1 MKGDVNL
8 KKLIAVI
15 IALILSFNAI
25 FINAFKVG
33 AMMAGPATANALE
46 AFIEAV
52 LAATG
57 AASSSQ
63 LDSLDF
69 NQKQTIL
76 TDGLNSGSIPQNDF
90 LNYVSDPGLLVAKG
104 LIENSDDLFLVQN
117 VFADAFYDW
126 WYDTFHNKDLSKVLM
141 PTIDLQGY
149 GAVIYSK
156 DSRSKYGHWYYCDYA
171 EIYYDD
177 HGNKCFICYN
187 CKSVS
192 EMTGSVEYLSSTSRQ
207 FYDSYAYSL
216 SGDIR
221 MRDTGELASDDED
234 YVDASPS
241 ADTVVGTLDDG
252 TEVTAGDIISG
263 AVDPSKVRPNYDV
276 FIPDVLTSLIDS
288 LLDVINS
295 LIKQKEDI
303 DKEIDE
309 AADSFY
315 DEELKEKINSITDE
329 NIADTVSAVRQ
340 VADTIPFYS
349 DIKSILPR
357 LFNILTPNT
366 PPKDITITIN
376 LRPLADFEKTYTL
389 VKYSW
394 FTDGGFSDGISI
406 VRNFATLL
414 VSIFLL
420 LKIAKRL
427 IGFFGG
433 VTDYYDHQQD
443 LANR

>member
-156 DSRSKYGHWYYCDYA
+156 DSSSKYGHWYYCDYA
-171 EIYYDD
+171 EIYYDSGG
-177 HGNKCFICYN
+177 HKCFICYN

-192 EMTGSVEYLSSTSRQ
+192 EMTGSVEYPRSLSMP
-207 FYDSYAYSL
+207 FLDGYAYSL

-263 AVDPSKVRPNYDV
+263 AVDPSKVKPNYDA
-276 FIPDVLTSLIDS
+276 FTDLGLSDLINK
-288 LLDVINS
+288 LLEMLSN
-295 LIKQKEDI
+295 
-303 DKEIDE
+303 
-309 AADSFY
+309 F
-315 DEELKEKINSITDE
+315 SITDSTDLTDQVIE
-329 NIADTVSAVRQ
+329 QVGDVALELEGLDGLTVPTSIAHVF
-340 VADTIPFYS
+340 PFC
-349 DIKSILPR
+349 LPWDLVNGMY
-357 LFNILTPNT
+357 LFNAEPAVPEFTF
-366 PPKDITITIN
+366 DITVPSFLNVPEQHWKFDIN
-376 LRPLADFEKTYTL
+376 LKDYESLAIITRWGFMVLFVYKLILLTGQI
-389 VKYSW
+389 VK
-394 FTDGGFSDGISI
+394 GAG
-406 VRNFATLL
+406 A
-414 VSIFLL
+414 
-420 LKIAKRL
+420 
-427 IGFFGG
+427 
-433 VTDYYDHQQD
+433 
-443 LANR
+443 